1 MITIHSVLQS
11 FAAML
16 FGAQLVLTLVLVKGE
31 ICPGQRGRAH
41 KAILAVAVLWLFSAL
56 NNPLGVINSVILLG
70 FFSQVKVSK
79 TRYKGPVWLLNLA
92 NLCAAGLVIYQIIQQ
107 SAVISGVIT
116 VLNILLL
123 GSALGH
129 ALLVFARSR
138 LQVFQRLLPVIGIVG
153 ACCFAVAVLFVAQH
167 IEARLTSTDIIL
179 ICCALVLLV
188 VAVLVWV
195 FHIVRAQAATVWQLS
210 FVVIVLLAAV
220 TALNSIVMPS

>member
-1 MITIHSVLQS
+1 MITIHSLLQS

-41 KAILAVAVLWLFSAL
+41 KAILAVAVLWLLSAF
-56 NNPLGVINSVILLG
+56 NNPLGVVNSIILLG

-92 NLCAAGLVIYQIIQQ
+92 NLWAGGLVIYQITQQ
-107 SAVISGVIT
+107 STAISGVIT
-116 VLNILLL
+116 GLNILLL

-138 LQVFQRLLPVIGIVG
+138 LQVFQRLLPVAGIV
-153 ACCFAVAVLFVAQH
+153 AVCCFSLMILIASHH
-167 IEARLTSTDIIL
+167 IEEHLTDTDIIG
-179 ICCALVLLV
+179 ICSALVLLL

-195 FHIVRAQAATVWQLS
+195 FHIVRAQAATVWQLG

-220 TALNSIVMPS
+220 GLLNNVVILH